1 MRGGWR
7 LLGVRVFYLR
17 SGGGR
22 FYSSPVGGDIVY
34 TLCSKAKALDFF
46 VSCLFSSFQGVLS
59 FTKVFL
65 ALLWKILYF
74 VMCDAKNPTPSE
86 RGPLGPRSLAQA
98 KNFLPW
104 SAVKRSFPKT
114 VCLPPKKSSYSSN
127 ESKTN
132 LTAISF
138 TH

>member
-1 MRGGWR
+1 MRGVEIIRSKGFFISGQGGTVLFKSGW
-7 LLGVRVFYLR
+7 
-17 SGGGR
+17 GG
-22 FYSSPVGGDIVY
+22 IVY
-34 TLCSKAKALDFF
+34 TLCSKAKALDVF
-46 VSCLFSSFQGVLS
+46 VPCLFSSFQGVLS